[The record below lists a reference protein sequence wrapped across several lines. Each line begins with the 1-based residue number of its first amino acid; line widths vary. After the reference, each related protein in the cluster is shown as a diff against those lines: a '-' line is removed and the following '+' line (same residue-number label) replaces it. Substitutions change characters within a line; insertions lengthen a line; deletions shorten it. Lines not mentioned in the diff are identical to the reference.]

1 MVAGTVAHPTV
12 KQMSSFSNLYRQGT
26 LTVHG
31 AGNEAR
37 GT

>member
-26 LTVHG
+26 LTV
-31 AGNEAR
+31 AWSR
-37 GT
+37 